1 MIEKNNS
8 TAQESKIGLVLSGGG
23 ARGAYQVGV
32 LNAVSQIIQE
42 EKIDKKIDILSGVSA
57 GAINASMLAAYAN
70 DFHVG
75 TKKLSDLW
83 SQITA
88 DQVFYT
94 DPLHLGKLGLKWMSE
109 LSLGGLSG
117 STPGRALLD
126 TTPLKTL
133 LNNNIPYNQI
143 QTHLDEGALS
153 ALAITA
159 IDYKDSTAVT
169 FIQSKLNKAWKKAR
183 RHSESAR
190 ISTDHIMA
198 SSAIPLLF
206 PPGNVDTRYFGDG
219 CVRNTHP
226 CGPSIYLGAQ
236 KLIVIGVRTATTT
249 ATERGHALTKAP
261 SVARVLNILLNAVLL
276 DGVELDIERLGR
288 VNDFIRMVP
297 KQNQGAINYKAIDY
311 AWISPSI
318 DIGELAAAKAH
329 RLPRMIRY
337 LIKGLGTLEEAHEI
351 ISYLLFDPDFCSQ
364 LIDLG
369 FQDGMKQKEEIL
381 TVFRS

>member
-1 MIEKNNS
+1 MMEKNNS
-8 TAQESKIGLVLSGGG
+8 VAQKSKIGLVLSGGG

-32 LNAVSQIIQE
+32 LNAISQIIQE
-42 EKIDKKIDILSGVSA
+42 EKIEKTIDILSGVSA
-57 GAINASMLAAYAN
+57 GAINASMLAAHAN
-70 DFHVG
+70 DFHLG

-94 DPLHLGKLGLKWMSE
+94 DPLNLGKLGFKWMSE

-126 TTPLKTL
+126 TTPLKSL
-133 LNNNIPYNQI
+133 LNKNIPYEQI
-143 QTHLDEGALS
+143 QTHLEDGSLA

-226 CGPSIYLGAQ
+226 CGPSIYLGAE
-236 KLIVIGVRTATTT
+236 KLIVIGVRTATST
-249 ATERGHALTKAP
+249 ATERGHDLTKAP

-276 DGVELDIERLGR
+276 DGVELDIERLER

-297 KQNQGAINYKAIDY
+297 QQNQGAINYKAIDY

-369 FQDGMKQKEEIL
+369 FQDGMKQKDDIL
-381 TVFRS
+381 AIFK